1 MRNPT
6 HRLLVLFIG
15 FVFYVFAQNTEA
27 QTPSFPLHTV
37 AAEIEIDSSPS
48 PRPFPHSPILV
59 ILEAHMRDP
68 PDFGQI
74 PDHESD
80 RQFDDLQRQL
90 PQLEDDVRKTNLIFR
105 PDIQILVKVANY
117 THDLAIL
124 KSVVHR
130 LQVALDAYKVQMR
143 RAPDAF
149 KPYGPL
155 CLLNQGNV
163 CLLIQQDGVKWLVP
177 VDSLLTGILLVGPQ
191 QSGKTRFIINLCREI
206 QAANPD
212 IVLTIIDPK
221 AAFRPYAS
229 MLRAR
234 CRDLRFTSFSLR
246 QPSGVSEEDF
256 VLEFMPPLADTG
268 GLIYGLEPLTESAI
282 IALNQLDNYR
292 KHVGRESDLSLKDVY
307 ASLPLVKGTSSGR
320 RQGYREAAQT
330 SLHRIVGMKDLFAC
344 RRGISMEDLF
354 SANTIL
360 DARSLTDDMQCR
372 ALALYLLYWE
382 FQRHR
387 YVPETNKLT
396 HLIVC
401 DDATRWF
408 GTAGDQFGSTSRTSP
423 LAHILALLRS
433 TGTGLLVA
441 TQLPALL
448 DPSLT
453 ALSRTMVAVGPTSGS
468 QHLKVVSDFMRLN
481 DEQSKAITRLS
492 TREVVGFAP
501 GTAHKEPTHGWVPW
515 VDDPPGSA
523 MSESILTAD
532 DLGIEPW
539 RHLTDFPRVSV
550 SPPAVQAEDQ
560 VTPIEPPS
568 SAPADHAG
576 ITHETPDVQKV
587 VYDCVCRP
595 FDTVSARIKR
605 LGISGRAFE
614 QAKRAAVSAGWII
627 ESLAGQTLYLI
638 ATEKAFGAFG
648 MPCPYAGRR
657 VSLQHSFYGSL
668 TEFLL
673 RENSRYRSVQCEVPV
688 GNHGATSDVLAIT
701 RDGLLEA
708 WEICLTT
715 SHVLANITKYEKTTH
730 RIVLLARSY
739 ELSMAIKGL
748 VKGAGLDP
756 DLIARVE
763 HLHVSQLL
771 RRSRKLS
778 QY

>member
-1 MRNPT
+1 MTRSSIS
-6 HRLLVLFIG
+6 HALALVVGVALCL
-15 FVFYVFAQNTEA
+15 VASNLPA
-27 QTPSFPLHTV
+27 QTSFTPSLHPHDRTNTGV
-37 AAEIEIDSSPS
+37 SSPLS
-48 PRPFPHSPILV
+48 QSIIFIC
-59 ILEAHMRDP
+59 EDTMRDP
-68 PDFGQI
+68 PDLHQAPKRPSDEQPTDPRQRLRQI
-74 PDHESD
+74 EA
-80 RQFDDLQRQL
+80 DLRN
-90 PQLEDDVRKTNLIFR
+90 TNLIFR
-105 PDIQILVKVANY
+105 RDIQIELKRANN
-117 THDLAIL
+117 TRDQAIL
-124 KSVVHR
+124 RSAVHR
-130 LQVALDAYKVQMR
+130 LEVALDAYEVQGK

-149 KPYGPL
+149 RPYGPES
-155 CLLNQGNV
+155 LLSQGNI
-163 CLLIQQDGVKWLVP
+163 LLLVQQDGVEWRVP
-177 VDSLLTGILLVGPQ
+177 VDSLLTGVLLVGPQ

-212 IVLTIIDPK
+212 IVITIIDPK
-221 AAFRPYAS
+221 DAFRPYAS
-229 MLRAR
+229 MLHAR
-234 CRDLRFTSFSLR
+234 CRDLRFTSFGLR
-246 QPSGVSEEDF
+246 PPGNVSEEDF
-256 VLEFMPPLADTG
+256 VLEFMPPLADTA

-282 IALNQLDNYR
+282 IALDQLDNYR
-292 KHVGRESDLSLKDVY
+292 KQTGLDSDLSLRDVY
-307 ASLPLVKGTSSGR
+307 AALALVKGTSSGR

-387 YVPETNKLT
+387 YQPETNKLT

-468 QHLKVVSDFMRLN
+468 QHLKVVSDFMHLN
-481 DEQSKAITRLS
+481 DDQAKAVTRLS
-492 TREVVGFAP
+492 AREAAGFAP
-501 GTAHKEPTHGWVPW
+501 GTMYKEVVHGWVPW

-523 MSESILTAD
+523 LRESILTAD

-550 SPPAVQAEDQ
+550 SPPAVQAAGQ
-560 VTPIEPPS
+560 SVPPEPPS
-568 SAPADHAG
+568 GTPADHAG
-576 ITHETPDVQKV
+576 ITHEPPDVQKV

-638 ATEKAFGAFG
+638 ATEKAFAAFG
-648 MPCPYAGRR
+648 MPCPYARRR

-668 TEFLL
+668 TESLL

-688 GNHGATSDVLAIT
+688 GNQGATSDVLAIT

-708 WEICLTT
+708 WEVCLT
-715 SHVLANITKYEKTTH
+715 SKHALSNIAKYKTTSH
-730 RIVLLARSY
+730 RIVLLARTY
-739 ELSMAIKGL
+739 EISMALKGM
-748 VKGAGLDP
+748 VKASGLEP
-756 DLIARVE
+756 ELIARVE

-771 RRSRKLS
+771 RRSRKPN
-778 QY
+778 